1 MRALILIFFLYGCA
15 PLAVIGEKEGP
26 IIERPSLQS
35 LVDLSPP
42 RQKAVVSVY
51 KFVDATGQRK
61 TVDNMAL
68 FSTAVTQ
75 GGDMYLIEALRNAG
89 KGAWF
94 TVVERAGLANL
105 TRERQLIVNTRESYD
120 GEGANKLQP

>member
-1 MRALILIFFLYGCA
+1 MRAIVLILFLYGCA

-51 KFVDATGQRK
+51 KFVEQD
-61 TVDNMAL
+61 
-68 FSTAVTQ
+68 
-75 GGDMYLIEALRNAG
+75 
-89 KGAWF
+89 
-94 TVVERAGLANL
+94 
-105 TRERQLIVNTRESYD
+105 
-120 GEGANKLQP
+120 

>member
-1 MRALILIFFLYGCA
+1 MRAIVLILFLYGCA

-42 RQKAVVSVY
+42 RQRAVVSVY

-89 KGAWF
+89 KGTWF
-94 TVVERAGLANL
+94 TVV
-105 TRERQLIVNTRESYD
+105 
-120 GEGANKLQP
+120 